1 MGEKETGAV
10 AAGAPSALASGGAVA
25 AGRESSAPSVSERTT
40 ANDDWTAPA
49 GAAQKSVKSGKSNS
63 SEFTDA
69 LAGDDGPPPSSAPSV
84 SERTTANDDWTAPAG
99 VAPGGGSTPVPA
111 DGAVVK
117 SKSNITNNRESAPG
131 DGGQPGI
138 AIGDPGVN
146 GNIAPSEDEGGSTP
160 TPVEASNLNLSKS
173 NINRNA
179 QPGDGG
185 TPPSS
190 ETAII
195 KSKSN
200 ITNN

>member
-10 AAGAPSALASGGAVA
+10 AAGSPSALASGGAAA

-40 ANDDWTAPA
+40 
-49 GAAQKSVKSGKSNS
+49 VKSGKSNS
-63 SEFTDA
+63 SDIADA
-69 LAGDDGPPPSSAPSV
+69 RGGDEGEGSGTPDPVEASNLNLSKSNINRAAQPDDGGVPTPS
-84 SERTTANDDWTAPAG
+84 E
-99 VAPGGGSTPVPA
+99 
-111 DGAVVK
+111 GAIVK
-117 SKSNITNNRESAPG
+117 SKSNISNNRESAPG
-131 DGGQPGI
+131 EGGGGQPGI

-146 GNIAPSEDEGGSTP
+146 GNITPAEDEGSVTP
-160 TPVEASNLNLSKS
+160 NPIEAANLNLSKS
-173 NINRNA
+173 NINRDA

>member
-10 AAGAPSALASGGAVA
+10 AAGAPSALASGG
-25 AGRESSAPSVSERTT
+25 RESSAPSVSERTS

-49 GAAQKSVKSGKSNS
+49 AVAAG
-63 SEFTDA
+63 
-69 LAGDDGPPPSSAPSV
+69 
-84 SERTTANDDWTAPAG
+84 
-99 VAPGGGSTPVPA
+99 GGGSTPVPS

-117 SKSNITNNRESAPG
+117 SKSNISNNRESAPG
-131 DGGQPGI
+131 EGGGGEPGI

-146 GNIAPSEDEGGSTP
+146 GNIAPAEDEGGGTP
-160 TPVEASNLNLSKS
+160 NPIEASNLNLSKS
-173 NINRNA
+173 NINRDA
-179 QPGDGG
+179 QPGAGG
-185 TPPSS
+185 APPSS

>member
-10 AAGAPSALASGGAVA
+10 AAGAPSALASGG
-25 AGRESSAPSVSERTT
+25 RESSAPSESERTS

-49 GAAQKSVKSGKSNS
+49 AVAAG
-63 SEFTDA
+63 
-69 LAGDDGPPPSSAPSV
+69 
-84 SERTTANDDWTAPAG
+84 
-99 VAPGGGSTPVPA
+99 GGGSTPVPS

-117 SKSNITNNRESAPG
+117 SKSNISNNRESAPG
-131 DGGQPGI
+131 EGGGGEPGI

-146 GNIAPSEDEGGSTP
+146 GNIAPAEDEGGGTP
-160 TPVEASNLNLSKS
+160 NPIEASNLNLSKS
-173 NINRNA
+173 NINRDA
-179 QPGDGG
+179 QPGAGG
-185 TPPSS
+185 APPSS

>member
-10 AAGAPSALASGGAVA
+10 AAGSPSALASGGAAA
-25 AGRESSAPSVSERTT
+25 AGRESSAPSVSERTS

-49 GAAQKSVKSGKSNS
+49 AVAAG
-63 SEFTDA
+63 
-69 LAGDDGPPPSSAPSV
+69 GD
-84 SERTTANDDWTAPAG
+84 
-99 VAPGGGSTPVPA
+99 GSTPVPSE
-111 DGAVVK
+111 GAIVK
-117 SKSNITNNRESAPG
+117 SKSNISNNRESAPG
-131 DGGQPGI
+131 EGGGGQPGI

-146 GNIAPSEDEGGSTP
+146 GNITPAEDEGSVTP
-160 TPVEASNLNLSKS
+160 NPIEAANLNLSKS
-173 NINRNA
+173 NINRDA